1 MRVGTKRLTRLPML
15 HPAFRS
21 KVICTL
27 SCTAL
32 LMLPGAVFAQNVPLK
47 QPSGAVVQPLPQ
59 KSAGMRLND
68 ALGRLARNPKD
79 VPALIEAGTASLE
92 LGDAQASI
100 GFYQRALQDQPG
112 NAGIKA
118 SLAGAYVMA
127 EDPFTAIELFDEAEK
142 AGAIAPDRLSDRG
155 LAFDLVGDPQTAQ
168 FYYRQ
173 SLAGALS
180 DETLRRLALSQ
191 AISRDRKGMD
201 QTLAPL
207 LQRQDKA
214 AWRTR
219 AFGLAIMGQTDEAE
233 AIARQTMPPE
243 MAGAITAYLRYMPQL
258 TAAQQAAAG
267 NMGRFPRAAEIGHD
281 DPRLAYYS
289 RSRVQVAAPP
299 PVALASASVNDKGKR
314 RDAKRRDSGKD
325 SRGRKAVSAAPVPA
339 AVPPPEPN
347 VGREVSEAPVKL
359 AVAQAPPKPVPLP
372 ALAPKPVPA
381 PAAPPPPVAVKVT
394 APKPAPTGPGFN
406 TVGGPDGQS
415 ASGFDLGKSPSAA
428 PPPAPTPP
436 PAPKPVQAAPPPPRK
451 PASIDEAFA
460 DFTPPSREVEVQAGA
475 VDVRRIRPGAAPGK
489 LQPGKGKEPVKDAK
503 PAVPSHP
510 SRIWVQVATGR
521 DKSAL
526 GFDWRKLAKD
536 NLATF
541 KGQKPNVTAWGQS
554 NRLLAGPFATTKEA
568 NAFLAALKK
577 AGVGGAFVWTSPA
590 GQLVDTL
597 GGGK

>member
-1 MRVGTKRLTRLPML
+1 MFQT
-15 HPAFRS
+15 AFRS
-21 KVICTL
+21 KAIRTM

-32 LMLPGAVFAQNVPLK
+32 LVLPGTAYGQTVPPK

-59 KSAGMRLND
+59 KSPGMRLND
-68 ALGRLARNPKD
+68 ALGLLAKNPQD
-79 VPALIEAGTASLE
+79 VPALIEAGKASLE

-100 GFYQRALQDQPG
+100 GFYQRALQNQPG
-112 NAGIKA
+112 NAAIKA

-142 AGAIAPDRLSDRG
+142 AGPIAPERLADRG
-155 LAFDLVGDPQTAQ
+155 LAFDLVGDAQTAQ

-173 SLAGALS
+173 SLAGAPS

-191 AISRDRKGMD
+191 AILRDRKGMD

-267 NMGRFPRAAEIGHD
+267 NLGRFPRAAEIGHD

-289 RSRVQVAAPP
+289 RSRVQVAA
-299 PVALASASVNDKGKR
+299 
-314 RDAKRRDSGKD
+314 
-325 SRGRKAVSAAPVPA
+325 AAPVPVPSA
-339 AVPPPEPN
+339 ATTDKSKRGGSKGRDGKRRAEVTVPVKSAPVPPPEPTAS
-347 VGREVSEAPVKL
+347 REVTEAPTKL
-359 AVAQAPPKPVPLP
+359 AVAQLPPKPMPTPLP
-372 ALAPKPVPA
+372 
-381 PAAPPPPVAVKVT
+381 APPPPPAPVAVT
-394 APKPAPTGPGFN
+394 PPKPAPTGPGFS
-406 TVGGPDGQS
+406 TIGGANGQ
-415 ASGFDLGKSPSAA
+415 AVSGFDLGKA
-428 PPPAPTPP
+428 PTPAVIPTPAPPP
-436 PAPKPVQAAPPPPRK
+436 PAPKPVPPVPVPPRK
-451 PASIDEAFA
+451 SASIDEAFA

-475 VDVRRIRPGAAPGK
+475 VDVRRIQAGPAVGKTPPGKAAPGAAQ
-489 LQPGKGKEPVKDAK
+489 LGKGKDPAKDAK
-503 PAVPSHP
+503 PTAPSHP

-536 NLATF
+536 NPAVF

-554 NRLLAGPFATTKEA
+554 SRLLAGPFATNKEA
-568 NAFLAALKK
+568 NVFLAALKK
-577 AGVGGAFVWTSPA
+577 AGVSGAFVWSSPA

-597 GGGK
+597 GSAK